1 MRVFVCAQAAVEQKS
16 MIANMNELSQ
26 MLFMVSPLVMLTK
39 SKNIP
44 KVPIRFANSS
54 VGNSQ

>member
-1 MRVFVCAQAAVEQKS
+1 
-16 MIANMNELSQ
+16 LSQ
-26 MLFMVSPLVMLTK
+26 MLFMVSPVVTLTK